1 VKTIAEYIETP
12 CTDSLA
18 KDISMKCTLEKMR
31 SANKDK
37 YDDRNQS
44 GPNPEMF
51 DPDKMYRKGNNRN
64 VPVTAT
70 DEFFLAY
77 PSYYSQFY
85 NDFEM

>member
-31 SANKDK
+31 SANKEK
-37 YDDRNQS
+37 HDDRNQS

-51 DPDKMYRKGNNRN
+51 DPDKMYRKGNDQN
-64 VPVTAT
+64 VPIPVT
-70 DEFFLAY
+70 DELGSCIPFLLFT
-77 PSYYSQFY
+77 SL
-85 NDFEM
+85 